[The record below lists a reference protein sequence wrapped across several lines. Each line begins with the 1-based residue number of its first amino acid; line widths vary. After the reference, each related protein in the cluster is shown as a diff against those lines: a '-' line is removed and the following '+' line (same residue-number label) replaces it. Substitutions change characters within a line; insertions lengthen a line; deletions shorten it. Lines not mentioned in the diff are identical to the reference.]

1 MNTVELPL
9 GDAPAITC
17 RLLPHG
23 QAVTTLAE
31 HLAHFGPAPA
41 GGHDLIDDIKAA
53 GLRGRG
59 GAGFPTAV
67 KMAAVAAG
75 RRAVV
80 VANGTEGEPASAKD
94 KVLLST
100 VPHLVL
106 DGIAAAAA
114 AVGARDAIVCVERTA
129 PGCIRA
135 VEAALGERRAVRY
148 DRIGIRVEA
157 TPDRYVAGE
166 ASALVHWLNGGDAK
180 PTFDLHHL
188 AERGVDGRPTLVD
201 NVETLAQ
208 IALIARHGAEWFRQV
223 GTPADPGSALVTVS
237 GAARWPGVYEIPMG
251 ARLDS
256 VLAAAGA
263 DPRRTEAVLVGGYFG
278 TWIPA
283 RLIADIALEAAS
295 LGKVGA
301 GFGCGVLAVLP
312 AGACGLAEAA
322 RVTRWLADQNAGQCG
337 PCLNG
342 LPAIADAMDRLVVGG
357 DRSGRAEKDLRRWLS
372 LVKGRGACKH
382 PDGAARFVE
391 SSLWAFHDDVVGH
404 RSRGHCRTT
413 TPVLPTPPTGAW
425 R

>member
-1 MNTVELPL
+1 
-9 GDAPAITC
+9 
-17 RLLPHG
+17 
-23 QAVTTLAE
+23 
-31 HLAHFGPAPA
+31 
-41 GGHDLIDDIKAA
+41 
-53 GLRGRG
+53 
-59 GAGFPTAV
+59 
-67 KMAAVAAG
+67 MAAVAAG

-106 DGIAAAAA
+106 DGIAAAAV

-129 PGCIRA
+129 PGCTAPSKRPSA
-135 VEAALGERRAVRY
+135 NGAPFDTTGSASVF
-148 DRIGIRVEA
+148 EA

-188 AERGVDGRPTLVD
+188 AERGVDGRPTQVD

-256 VLAAAGA
+256 VLAGAGA

-283 RLIADIALEAAS
+283 RLIADIALEAVSSARSAPVSDAAS
-295 LGKVGA
+295 WPCSRPACAVWPRPPESPDGWPTKTLG
-301 GFGCGVLAVLP
+301 
-312 AGACGLAEAA
+312 
-322 RVTRWLADQNAGQCG
+322 NAG
-337 PCLNG
+337 
-342 LPAIADAMDRLVVGG
+342 
-357 DRSGRAEKDLRRWLS
+357 RA
-372 LVKGRGACKH
+372 
-382 PDGAARFVE
+382 
-391 SSLWAFHDDVVGH
+391 
-404 RSRGHCRTT
+404 
-413 TPVLPTPPTGAW
+413 
-425 R
+425 